1 VKLLEYWRYSME
13 FDRYSH
19 SLGESNYHFQF
30 TPKYRRD
37 VFRDVILK
45 KACEE
50 SFLRIAEKYKMIVR
64 ALEFGPDHVHLFLGN
79 CKKYSVPQ
87 IAQYF
92 KGASSRELRER
103 YWEYVRI
110 KEYGDSFWSDG
121 YFYESVG
128 RVTSESVEY
137 YINRQQGKH
146 WANMDYEVYKK
157 SPMQITINDF
167 FIGTPDNLK
176 RSGL

>member
-1 VKLLEYWRYSME
+1 ME
-13 FDRYSH
+13 FNKSSH
-19 SLGESNYHFQF
+19 SLGESNFHFQF

-37 VFRDVILK
+37 LFKDVILK

-50 SFLRIAEKYKMIVR
+50 SFLKIAEKYKMVVR

-79 CKKYSVPQ
+79 CRKYSVPQ

-92 KGASSRELRER
+92 KGASSRELRKN
-103 YWEYVRI
+103 YWEHVKV
-110 KEYGDSFWSDG
+110 KEWGDSFWSDG
-121 YFYESVG
+121 YFFESVG

-146 WANMDYEVYKK
+146 WADIDYEIYNR
-157 SPMQITINDF
+157 SSSQRTLNEF
-167 FIGTPDNLK
+167 FT
-176 RSGL
+176 

>member
-1 VKLLEYWRYSME
+1 ME

-45 KACEE
+45 KACEK

-64 ALEFGPDHVHLFLGN
+64 ALEFDLFVGN

-92 KGASSRELRER
+92 KGASSRELREQ
-103 YWEYVRI
+103 YWEHVRI
-110 KEYGDSFWSDG
+110 NEYGDSFWSDS

-137 YINRQQGKH
+137 YIKSTARKTLGKH
-146 WANMDYEVYKK
+146 
-157 SPMQITINDF
+157 
-167 FIGTPDNLK
+167 
-176 RSGL
+176 GL

>member
-1 VKLLEYWRYSME
+1 ME

-50 SFLRIAEKYKMIVR
+50 SFLKIAEKYKIIVR
-64 ALEFGPDHVHLFLGN
+64 ALEFGPDHVHLFVGN

-87 IAQYF
+87 IAQNF

-103 YWEYVRI
+103 YWEHVRI

-146 WANMDYEVYKK
+146 WANIDYEVYQK
-157 SPMQITINDF
+157 SPLQRTINDF
-167 FIGTPDNLK
+167 FIGTPDNHK

>member
-1 VKLLEYWRYSME
+1 ME
-13 FDRYSH
+13 FDKYSH
-19 SLGESNYHFQF
+19 SLGESNFHFQF

-37 VFRDVILK
+37 VFRDVIIK

-50 SFLRIAEKYKMIVR
+50 SFLRIAVKYKMVVR

-87 IAQYF
+87 VAQYF
-92 KGASSRELRER
+92 KGASSRELRKKYMDR
-103 YWEYVRI
+103 VNI
-110 KEYGDSFWSDG
+110 KLYGDSFWSDG

-137 YINRQQGKH
+137 YIKRQQGKH
-146 WANMDYEVYKK
+146 WADTDFEVHKK
-157 SPMQITINDF
+157 PQSQKSLKDF
-167 FIGTPDNLK
+167 FKG
-176 RSGL
+176 

>member
-1 VKLLEYWRYSME
+1 ME
-13 FDRYSH
+13 FDKYSH
-19 SLGESNYHFQF
+19 SLGESNFHFQF

-37 VFRDVILK
+37 VFRDVIIK

-50 SFLRIAEKYKMIVR
+50 SFLRIAVKYKMVVR

-87 IAQYF
+87 VAQYF
-92 KGASSRELRER
+92 KGASSRELRKKYMDR
-103 YWEYVRI
+103 VNI
-110 KEYGDSFWSDG
+110 KLYGDSFWSDG

-137 YINRQQGKH
+137 YIKQQQGKQ
-146 WANMDYEVYKK
+146 WADADFEVHKK
-157 SPMQITINDF
+157 PQSQKSLKDF
-167 FIGTPDNLK
+167 FKG
-176 RSGL
+176 